1 MYVFVLQGI
10 EPRRRPAWAQGV
22 DPLGEYVPGLGEGV
36 ATETEEDVKPPPM
49 FRVLMHNDDYTTMD
63 FVVAV
68 LMSIFGKEAESA
80 VRIMLNVHQNGY
92 GVCGVYTEDIAST
105 KIAAVHSQAQ
115 SAGYPLR
122 CSMEPD

>member
-1 MYVFVLQGI
+1 LKEI
-10 EPRRRPAWAQGV
+10 LPRRELAWMQGV
-22 DPLGEYVPGLGEGV
+22 DPLGEYVPGLGEDV

-49 FRVLMHNDDYTTMD
+49 YRVLMHNDDYTTMD
-63 FVVAV
+63 FVVGI
-68 LMSIFGKEAESA
+68 LMSIFGKEAEDA

-105 KIAAVHSQAQ
+105 KIATVHSRAQ